1 MFHATGVSCKVS
13 DTTVKDVESLFK
25 LFATLEK
32 KKSLTETRVQLKN
45 TFKQHNIKASQSL
58 PPDEKAMF
66 QAIERIHYEVHYR
79 SELDEDKSR

>member
-1 MFHATGVSCKVS
+1 MQLVFRAKFQTPQLKML
-13 DTTVKDVESLFK
+13 KSLFK